1 MKNFIILGAALIALT
16 GCAQPMKSAEIVP
29 GKPFVVLR
37 NVDPACVHNR
47 VVDRMAAR
55 GWTAKSISETRI
67 VAERKS
73 PPWLNTAALASG
85 YESPLV
91 RMTLMLVPAGR
102 DMEIVIDPSA
112 VTNPG
117 MSNER
122 VEPIEATAEM
132 QATFNDAAQKLEE
145 YCVRK

>member
-1 MKNFIILGAALIALT
+1 MKTLVILGAALVALA
-16 GCAQPMKSAEIVP
+16 GCTQPMKSAEIVP

-37 NVDPACVHNR
+37 NVDQACVHSR
-47 VVDRMAAR
+47 LVERMAAR
-55 GWTAKSISETRI
+55 GWTAKSISDTRM

-102 DMEIVIDPSA
+102 DMEIVIDPAA

-117 MSNER
+117 LSNER

>member
-1 MKNFIILGAALIALT
+1 MKTLVILGAALVALV
-16 GCAQPMKSAEIVP
+16 GCTQPMKSAEIVP

-37 NVDPACVHNR
+37 NVDPACVHSR
-47 VVDRMAAR
+47 LVDRMAAR
-55 GWTAKSISETRI
+55 GWTAKSISDTRM

-102 DMEIVIDPSA
+102 DMEIVIDPAA

>member
-1 MKNFIILGAALIALT
+1 MKSYILLGVLLAALA
-16 GCAQPMKSAEIVP
+16 GCAQPKQSANIVP

-37 NVDPACVHNR
+37 NVDPVCVHNR
-47 VVDRMAAR
+47 LVTRMVER
-55 GWTAKSISETRI
+55 GWTAKSVSETRM

-91 RMTLMLVPAGR
+91 RMTLMLVPAGP
-102 DMEIVIDPSA
+102 DMEIVIDPTA

-117 MSNER
+117 MRNER
-122 VEPIEATAEM
+122 IEPIEPTAEM
-132 QATFNDAAQKLEE
+132 QATFNDAAHKLEE